1 MIGSVAELWKLLADT
16 LSRKI
21 RPAVGTND
29 QSLLAKIR

>member
-1 MIGSVAELWKLLADT
+1 MIGSGIMEIISGYIVKE
-16 LSRKI
+16 I